1 MFRLISTQELTC
13 ATALAVA
20 LSMVAAPACAAD
32 ALVIDKNAV
41 KIQPSLEIG
50 SNGPQINDK
59 GAMIQG
65 FNGRNFFQD
74 EEKAGALR
82 VGAAWGVPGIYSQ
95 KGDVVV
101 GSESKKIW
109 LNGAVR
115 ADSFSG
121 MGAVP
126 VGAILMWSGAA
137 DKLPAGWALCNGQK
151 VGVVQTP
158 DLQSRFIVGY
168 DANNPQYKVIGSK
181 GGEATHKLQA
191 NEIPGHVHR
200 LGEEIAFAPQH
211 DHKWAGSSTTW
222 AQQMSS
228 LYAGRKDKKQENTG
242 PLIANQ
248 DAAPHENRPPYYVL
262 AYIMYIGQ

>member
-1 MFRLISTQELTC
+1 MPSSVTRTFISASALAAALVLAA
-13 ATALAVA
+13 ATAGAQQ
-20 LSMVAAPACAAD
+20 D
-32 ALVIDKNAV
+32 ALVIEKDAV
-41 KIQPSLEIG
+41 KIQPNLEVG

-59 GAMIQG
+59 GATIQG

-137 DKLPAGWALCNGQK
+137 DKLPAGWVLCNGQK
-151 VGVVQTP
+151 VGTVQTP

-168 DANNPQYKVIGSK
+168 DANNPQYKVIGAK
-181 GGEATHKLQA
+181 GGEETHKLQA

-242 PLIANQ
+242 PVIANQ

-262 AYIMYIGQ
+262 AYIMYTGQ

>member
-1 MFRLISTQELTC
+1 MPPLTSRIPIGVLSLV
-13 ATALAVA
+13 AGLSLSAAVA
-20 LSMVAAPACAAD
+20 HAAD
-32 ALVIDKNAV
+32 ALVIDKDAV
-41 KIQPSLEIG
+41 RIRPGLEIG
-50 SNGPQINDK
+50 DNGPQINDK
-59 GAMIQG
+59 GATIQG
-65 FNGRNFFQD
+65 FAGRNFFQD
-74 EEKAGALR
+74 AEKAGALR

-115 ADSFSG
+115 ADSFAG

-137 DKLPAGWALCNGQK
+137 DKLPPGWALCDGQK
-151 VGVVQTP
+151 AGDVQTP
-158 DLQSRFIVGY
+158 DLRSRFIAGY
-168 DANNPQYKVIGSK
+168 DANNPEYKVIGNK
-181 GGEATHKLQA
+181 GGEDKHTLAT
-191 NEIPGHVHR
+191 NEVPGHVHK

-242 PLIANQ
+242 PVIPTQA
-248 DAAPHENRPPYYVL
+248 AAPHENRPPYYVL
-262 AYIMYIGQ
+262 AFIMYTGK